1 MMVSFK
7 EKGKE
12 LTKAQILLDLYPD
25 NDLCKTPGLNK
36 CINSGEV
43 ANLVCFALIWVFE
56 FED

>member
-25 NDLCKTPGLNK
+25 NDIWKTPRLNNY
-36 CINSGEV
+36 INISEV
-43 ANLVCFALIWVFE
+43 ANLLCFALAWAFE